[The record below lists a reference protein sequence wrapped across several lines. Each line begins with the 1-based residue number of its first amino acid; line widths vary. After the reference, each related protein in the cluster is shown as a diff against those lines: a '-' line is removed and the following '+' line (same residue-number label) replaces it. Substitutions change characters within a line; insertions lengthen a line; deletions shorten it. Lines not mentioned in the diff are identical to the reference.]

1 MRKVFKKYWPDGAE
15 RSQGADGSGSG
26 APNEQQ
32 QHYSQKPEAD
42 LSAKEQ
48 SDLVEREGQKVSQ
61 QLVAQSHAPQ
71 GT

>member
-1 MRKVFKKYWPDGAE
+1 MSLKWNWPDRAE
-15 RSQGADGSGSG
+15 GCQGADGSGSG
-26 APNEQQ
+26 APDEKQ
-32 QHYSQKPEAD
+32 QHQPQQPEAD

-48 SDLVEREGQKVSQ
+48 RDLVEREGQKMGQ